1 MSELVELHS
10 SLPNRTRKHWNVLPL
25 MPASVRDALRD
36 YHPVM
41 AQVLY
46 NRGQDTPEKARAF
59 LDGDGLLQDDP
70 FKLSDMNKAVGR
82 IRRAIK
88 RQEPIVVYGDFD
100 ADGVTSTALLVQAL
114 QALGAQV
121 TPYIPH
127 RINEGYGLN
136 VGALRTL
143 RQQGAA
149 LVITVDCGIRSV
161 EEVAHGQRIG
171 LDMIVT
177 DHHSVGEQRPQALA
191 VINPKLDARL
201 RLEEGRANGYP
212 EDMLAG
218 VGVAYKLAEALFKV
232 AGSQDR
238 RSPSLQL
245 EDLLD
250 LVALGTV
257 ADLAPLDRL
266 ENRDL
271 VRRGL
276 KVLNR
281 AQRLGVYELLRV
293 AGINLEQK
301 QVNAMTIGFML
312 GPRLNAAGRLDS
324 AMIAYQLLTETD
336 QARASALAQQLQ
348 ALNEQRQAITSET
361 VEIARALAFE
371 AEDDVPMIV
380 AASSEFRP
388 GIVGLAAGRLC
399 EEFYRPAIVIQQ
411 GEAESRGSCRS
422 IPEFDIT
429 AALDLCADL
438 LVRHGGHAPA
448 AGFTVHNENLPML
461 RERLM
466 AIAAEQLAGR
476 DLRPTLEIDA
486 EVRPEHLTEALA
498 YELRRL
504 EPTGAGND
512 APLLVARGL
521 RVTEARRVGQ
531 DGKHLR
537 LRFGQGGNPID
548 AIAFRLGDW
557 YDRLADRMDVAFHL
571 ELNEWNGRAKPQ
583 LNVQDLRPA
592 GQPD

>member
-1 MSELVELHS
+1 MRDLYGRSDGVK
-10 SLPNRTRKHWNVLPL
+10 RWNISPTIPPHVLRHL
-25 MPASVRDALRD
+25 NS
-36 YHPVM
+36 YHPVI

-46 NRGQDTPEKARAF
+46 NRGQDTPDKARAF
-59 LDGDGLLQDDP
+59 LDGNGLAHDP
-70 FKLSDMNKAVGR
+70 FALSGMAQAVGR
-82 IRRAIK
+82 IRQAIK
-88 RQEPIVVYGDFD
+88 RREPIVVYGDFD

-114 QALGAQV
+114 GALSAHV

-127 RINEGYGLN
+127 RVDEGYGLN
-136 VGALRTL
+136 VEALRAL
-143 RQQGAA
+143 HQQGAR

-161 EEVAHGQRIG
+161 EEVAYGQRIG

-177 DHHSVGEQRPQALA
+177 DHHSVGEQRPDDAVA

-201 RLEEGRANGYP
+201 RLEDGRPNGYP

-218 VGVAYKLAEALFKV
+218 VGVAYKLAQALFQ
-232 AGSQDR
+232 ATEANDR
-238 RSPSLQL
+238 RHFRPSIQL

-276 KVLNR
+276 QVLNR
-281 AQRLGVYELLRV
+281 AQRLGVYELLQV

-324 AMIAYQLLTETD
+324 AMIAYQLLTATD

-361 VEIARALAFE
+361 VEIARELAFE
-371 AEDDVPMIV
+371 AGDDLPIIF
-380 AASSEFRP
+380 AASDAFRP
-388 GIVGLAAGRLC
+388 GIVGLVAGRLC
-399 EEFYRPAIVIQQ
+399 EEFYRPAVVIQE
-411 GEAESRGSCRS
+411 GETESRGSCRS
-422 IPEFDIT
+422 IAEFDIT
-429 AALDLCADL
+429 AALDQCADL
-438 LVRHGGHAPA
+438 LVRHGGHAQA
-448 AGFTVHNENLPML
+448 AGFTVRNENLPVL

-466 AIAAEQLAGR
+466 ALAQDALAGR
-476 DLRPTLEIDA
+476 ELRPTLDVDA
-486 EVRPEHLTEALA
+486 EVQPGDLTDLLA

-512 APLLVARGL
+512 APLFVARGL
-521 RVTEARRVGQ
+521 RVSEARRVGAE
-531 DGKHLR
+531 GKHLR
-537 LRFGQGGNPID
+537 LRFGQGGYALD
-548 AIAFRLGDW
+548 GIAFKLGDW
-557 YDRLADRMDVAFHL
+557 AGRLEAEMDVAFHL
-571 ELNEWNGRAKPQ
+571 ELNEWNGRVKPQ